1 VAYLRFHGSLSCCCH
16 GAEITIGD
24 EVGRLLA
31 DDKRTGGCLR
41 LHYEVVHLLLDV
53 RFPSLV
59 SMILQVLRL
68 HEEIAMISIDST
80 ASSTLLWRLYHW
92 RQLNS
97 LTSRAL
103 RKSNRIALV
112 RIIL

>member
-1 VAYLRFHGSLSCCCH
+1 MIRGPEAASACIMKWSTSSWMLDSLAWCN
-16 GAEITIGD
+16 
-24 EVGRLLA
+24 GRAL
-31 DDKRTGGCLR
+31 
-41 LHYEVVHLLLDV
+41 
-53 RFPSLV
+53 